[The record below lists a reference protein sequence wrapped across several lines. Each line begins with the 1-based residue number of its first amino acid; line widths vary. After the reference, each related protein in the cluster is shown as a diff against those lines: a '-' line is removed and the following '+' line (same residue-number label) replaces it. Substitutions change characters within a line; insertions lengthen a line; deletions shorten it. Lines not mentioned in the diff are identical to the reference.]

1 MEPRLQDLMKNDPR
15 VKNLMDHALRL
26 EGLTR
31 HASTH
36 AAGVV
41 LSNLPLVDHLP
52 LFVDKEGGIVTQYD
66 MSCVEKIGLVKFDFL
81 GLKTLTLI
89 HDCLKLIEVTGGEKI
104 DVNRLPLD
112 DKKTYRTLCS
122 GNTTGVF
129 QLESTGIR
137 EMTVKIRPNCFE
149 DLVAIL
155 ALYRPGP
162 LDSGM
167 AEEYIKRKHGKEK
180 IKYLHPLLE
189 PILKDTHGVIVYQ
202 EQVMQIAQVLGGYT
216 MGDADILRRAMGK
229 KDPEEMAAQ
238 RERFVGGARDKKIDE
253 KRATEIFD
261 QMETFARY
269 GFNKSHS
276 AAYALVSYQTAYLK
290 THYPVEFMA
299 ALMTSEM
306 GDTDKVIKNLSECR
320 AKDIEVLAPD
330 INESRADFTPV
341 SDKIRF
347 GLAAVKNV
355 GEKAVEVI
363 LESHSKD
370 GPFESLFDFCRR
382 VDTTAVNRRV
392 IESLIKCG
400 AFDATQVSRA
410 RMNGALDD
418 AMKAG
423 QAYQRDLS
431 SNQIDIFAM
440 LGTETKRGKKPGD
453 VYPQVTE
460 WSTQESLAFEK
471 EALGFYITGHPL
483 DKFDR
488 TLNRITNGTISALK
502 EKAQPGEVKIGG
514 VVSALRLRNTK
525 KGDRYGNFNLED
537 KTGFIE
543 VITWPDTYKKCA
555 ALLGADEPIFVR
567 GRLEVGEERMQVI
580 ANEIVLLAEAAKNQK
595 NGNGNGK
602 GNGNSEKVHL
612 YARESEVSGDELVRL
627 RDTLLDYPGHA
638 TVFLHLLA
646 SANGETVIELPEQVR
661 IASSPELIET
671 VERLFGQRISFH
683 ALNS

>member
-1 MEPRLQDLMKNDPR
+1 
-15 VKNLMDHALRL
+15 
-26 EGLTR
+26 
-31 HASTH
+31 
-36 AAGVV
+36 
-41 LSNLPLVDHLP
+41 
-52 LFVDKEGGIVTQYD
+52 VTQYD
-66 MSCVEKIGLVKFDFL
+66 MSAVEKIGLVKFDFL

-89 HDCLKLIEVTGGEKI
+89 HDCLKLIELARGEKI
-104 DVNRLPLD
+104 DINGLLLD
-112 DKKTYRTLCS
+112 DKKTYRTLCN

-189 PILKDTHGVIVYQ
+189 SILKDTYGVIVYQ
-202 EQVMQIAQVLGGYT
+202 EQVMQIAQVLAGYS

-238 RERFVGGARDKKIDE
+238 RERFVSGAKAKKIEE

-306 GDTDKVIKNLSECR
+306 GDTDKIIKNLAECR
-320 AKDIEVLAPD
+320 DKGIEVLAPD

-341 SDKIRF
+341 ADKIRF

-363 LESHSKD
+363 LESRAAD
-370 GPFESLFDFCRR
+370 EPFESLFDFCRR
-382 VDTTAVNRRV
+382 VDMTAVNRRV

-400 AFDATQVSRA
+400 AFDSTGASRA
-410 RMNGALDD
+410 RMNATLDD
-418 AMKAG
+418 AMRVG
-423 QAYQRDLS
+423 QAHQRDLS

-440 LGTETKRGKKPGD
+440 LGTPVKSAKKPGD
-453 VYPQVTE
+453 IYAQVSE
-460 WSTQESLAFEK
+460 WSAQESLAFEK
-471 EALGFYITGHPL
+471 EALGFYISGHPL
-483 DKFDR
+483 DKFER
-488 TLNRITNGTISALK
+488 VLNKIASGAITAIK
-502 EKAQPGEVKIGG
+502 EKAQSGEVKIGG
-514 VVSALRLRNTK
+514 VVSTLKLRNTK
-525 KGDRYGNFNLED
+525 KGDRYGSFNLED

-543 VITWPDTYKKCA
+543 VITWPDVYKKCA
-555 ALLGADEPIFVR
+555 PLLGADDPIFIK
-567 GRLEVGEERMQVI
+567 GRLEVGEDRLQVI
-580 ANEIVLLAEAAKNQK
+580 ANEVLSLTEAAKNQRNGSVNGK
-595 NGNGNGK
+595 PNGNGTG
-602 GNGNSEKVHL
+602 EKVHV
-612 YARESEVSGDELVRL
+612 YVREAEISADELVRL
-627 RDTLLDYPGHA
+627 RDILLDYPGPA
-638 TVFLHLLA
+638 TVFLHMLTSA
-646 SANGETVIELPEQVR
+646 SGETVIELPEQVR
-661 IASSPELIET
+661 IASSPELEQT
-671 VERLFGQRISFH
+671 VEKLFGQRVAFQ
-683 ALNS
+683 L